1 MSEPA
6 QYLERLVAPAERRN
20 FPRVKVMS
28 MLHGY
33 WVELDMP
40 VTIREVS
47 LGGFSVESAIPFP
60 VGFDHT
66 FLFSAADGRETLI
79 RACCRHARMEE
90 TGRGTICVAGFE
102 FLPQPEE
109 HLRIVVDAVRQL
121 GGKYPS

>member
-1 MSEPA
+1 MSEIAP
-6 QYLERLVAPAERRN
+6 QFDRLVAPAERRQ

-33 WVELDMP
+33 WVELDLP
-40 VTIREVS
+40 VTIRELS

-79 RACCRHARMEE
+79 RSCCRHSRMEE
-90 TGRGTICVAGFE
+90 TDRGTTCVAGFE

-109 HLRIVVDAVRQL
+109 QLKIVVETVRQL
-121 GGKYPS
+121 GGKYPG